1 MKSIYASMKE
11 AKIEREVEDI
21 YNQQITFFFDNPT
34 ITHPFECDGLIDTK
48 IDGKMLK
55 LIMEYKYDKDFK
67 SRTARA
73 NVIVQALYYVKKF
86 EQNGMILPNVV
97 LVGDRNECFVFH
109 VNDIISYLDENLDW
123 SIAPSSAAEKNPD
136 LVLKMANDDNLNPFV
151 FELGEKFDFKV
162 VADKIKELATNVQR
176 YVHVT
181 EHNIATIFEYF
192 KNRVVK
198 DNKISAN
205 ELVSVFLGV
214 IKNDENVYV
223 QPNRKNMLV
232 AFGKGIQIDGM
243 GFKSFA
249 GYFNRKYT
257 PTEKMRFDEIA
268 DRLIEDTS
276 RRKSGDF
283 WTPTLFCDYA
293 HKMISEKL
301 GEDWR
306 EKYVVWDNCAGSKN
320 LTRDYKFRE
329 LYCSTLFDSEL
340 QIGSRYNPE
349 ATSFQFD
356 FLNDYIPMPDEVF
369 HDATKIPD
377 GLLNALKNDKPIVF
391 LLNPPYGTAC
401 NNGTNSSHKAGIN
414 DTNVR
419 KQMIKENL
427 GSGAENLQHQFMY
440 RICKMKQAY
449 NLSNVHVCLF
459 SNPIYLTGG
468 KQRVFLDFWCNNF
481 KFENGCMFQAS
492 HFADVSGAW
501 GITFNIW
508 SNGSTE
514 NKNEFVHELIDEQ
527 EGEIVK
533 NGEKTLYN
541 LNGLEK
547 ASDWVKEPVKK
558 LKTHDAPQ
566 FSSGLN
572 IKQEGRGM
580 LIEDALGYFVNV
592 GNSIYN
598 NATNVFMLSGTSSTG
613 NGCSINSDNF
623 CRVCDSFASRR
634 LVDSTWINDK
644 DEYMKPNTEHE
655 KWSEFESDSVI
666 CSIFNT
672 SSNQSSLRK
681 IEYKGKVYD
690 IRNEFFWMSKSD
702 IMRLAE
708 DNSNDFAYDDARTS
722 DERFVYTWLQNHKL
736 SKEAQAVL
744 DKAIEMVKKSFKY
757 RELFAEDNPNYQISN
772 WDAGFYQLKALW
784 KQYLPDDFSEF
795 KSLYKNLTDK
805 MRPMVYELGFLRK

>member
-48 IDGKMLK
+48 IDGRMLK
-55 LIMEYKYDKDFK
+55 LIMEYKYDRDFK

-73 NVIVQALYYVKKF
+73 GVIVQALYYIKRF

-109 VNDIISYLDENLDW
+109 VNDIISYLDESLDW
-123 SIAPSSAAEKNPD
+123 SIAPSSAAEKNPG

-151 FELGEKFDFKV
+151 FELGEKFDFRV

-276 RRKSGDF
+276 RRRSGDF

-320 LTRDYKFRE
+320 LTRDYKFKE

-391 LLNPPYGTAC
+391 LLNPPYARAGKEDM
-401 NNGTNSSHKAGIN
+401 NGIN
-414 DTNVR
+414 DTAVR
-419 KQMIKENL
+419 KCMIDDKL
-427 GSGAENLQHQFMY
+427 GVGAENLQHQFMY
-440 RICKMKQAY
+440 RICKLVESYKLTNAI
-449 NLSNVHVCLF
+449 VALF
-459 SNPIYLTGG
+459 SKPIYLTGS
-468 KQRVFLDFWCNNF
+468 KQSDWLKYWCNHFQF
-481 KFENGCMFQAS
+481 KDGILFCAG
-492 HFADVSGAW
+492 HFSDVSEKW

-508 SNGSTE
+508 KHGKTQDVNNFQHHLVDME
-514 NKNEFVHELIDEQ
+514 D
-527 EGEIVK
+527 GEIKEV
-533 NGEKTLYN
+533 GEKCLYN
-541 LNGLEK
+541 VHGIQTGREWALEL
-547 ASDWVKEPVKK
+547 VKK
-558 LKTHDAPQ
+558 LKTFDEPNLYGALKVKNSNQGRGKNFKGNLGCSYCHSNGISKNAQ
-566 FSSGLN
+566 GVGLFSSAYTQPNNIGLN
-572 IKQEGRGM
+572 ADNFTRCTSLFSARK
-580 LIEDALGYFVNV
+580 LIE
-592 GNSIYN
+592 GN
-598 NATNVFMLSGTSSTG
+598 
-613 NGCSINSDNF
+613 
-623 CRVCDSFASRR
+623 
-634 LVDSTWINDK
+634 WINDK

-690 IRNEFFWMSKSD
+690 IKNEFFWMSKSD

-708 DNSNDFAYDDARTS
+708 DNSNDFSYDDARTS
-722 DERFVYTWLQNHKL
+722 DERFVYTWLQSHKL
-736 SKEAQAVL
+736 SIEAQVVL

-795 KSLYKNLTDK
+795 KELYKALADK

>member
-48 IDGKMLK
+48 IDGRMLK

-73 NVIVQALYYVKKF
+73 GVIVQALYYVKRF

-109 VNDIISYLDENLDW
+109 VNDIISYLDENIDW

-136 LVLKMANDDNLNPFV
+136 LVLRMANDDSLNPFV
-151 FELGEKFDFKV
+151 FELGEKFDFRV

-192 KNRVVK
+192 KSRVVK

-320 LTRDYKFRE
+320 LTRDYKFKE

-377 GLLNALKNDKPIVF
+377 GLLNALKNDKPIVL

-401 NNGTNSSHKAGIN
+401 NPDETSKSGIN

-440 RICKMKQAY
+440 RICKLKQVY

-459 SNPIYLTGG
+459 SKPIYLTGG
-468 KQRVFLDFWCNNF
+468 KQRAFLDFWCNNF

-508 SNGSTE
+508 SNGKTE
-514 NKNEFVHELIDEQ
+514 NKNEFIHDLIDEQ

-541 LNGLEK
+541 LNGIVPAGK
-547 ASDWVKEPVKK
+547 WVREPIGKQK
-558 LKTHDAPQ
+558 MIDLPNATNA
-566 FSSGLN
+566 LN
-572 IKQEGRGM
+572 IKQVNTRGTG
-580 LIEDALGYFVNV
+580 IENELGYFH
-592 GNSIYN
+592 N
-598 NATNVFMLSGTSSTG
+598 NANSVQYNPSFVGMYGTPFAAANGVPVMPSNFTRCTSLFSARKLIEG
-613 NGCSINSDNF
+613 N
-623 CRVCDSFASRR
+623 
-634 LVDSTWINDK
+634 WINDK

-722 DERFVYTWLQNHKL
+722 GERFVYMWLQNHKL
-736 SKEAQAVL
+736 SIEAQAVL

-795 KSLYKNLTDK
+795 KSLYKNLADK

>member
-1 MKSIYASMKE
+1 
-11 AKIEREVEDI
+11 
-21 YNQQITFFFDNPT
+21 
-34 ITHPFECDGLIDTK
+34 
-48 IDGKMLK
+48 
-55 LIMEYKYDKDFK
+55 
-67 SRTARA
+67 
-73 NVIVQALYYVKKF
+73 
-86 EQNGMILPNVV
+86 
-97 LVGDRNECFVFH
+97 
-109 VNDIISYLDENLDW
+109 
-123 SIAPSSAAEKNPD
+123 
-136 LVLKMANDDNLNPFV
+136 
-151 FELGEKFDFKV
+151 
-162 VADKIKELATNVQR
+162 
-176 YVHVT
+176 
-181 EHNIATIFEYF
+181 
-192 KNRVVK
+192 
-198 DNKISAN
+198 
-205 ELVSVFLGV
+205 
-214 IKNDENVYV
+214 
-223 QPNRKNMLV
+223 MLV
-232 AFGKGIQIDGM
+232 I
-243 GFKSFA
+243 
-249 GYFNRKYT
+249 
-257 PTEKMRFDEIA
+257 
-268 DRLIEDTS
+268 
-276 RRKSGDF
+276 RRN
-283 WTPTLFCDYA
+283 
-293 HKMISEKL
+293 HKIYIC
-301 GEDWR
+301 G
-306 EKYVVWDNCAGSKN
+306 NCGSKN

-401 NNGTNSSHKAGIN
+401 NNGTDSSHKAGIN
-414 DTNVR
+414 NTNIR

-440 RICKMKQAY
+440 RICKLKQVY

-459 SNPIYLTGG
+459 SKPIYLTGG
-468 KQRVFLDFWCNNF
+468 KQKAFLDFWCNNF
-481 KFENGCMFQAS
+481 KFEKGCMFQAS
-492 HFADVSGAW
+492 HFANVSGAW

-508 SNGSTE
+508 SNGKTE
-514 NKNEFVHELIDEQ
+514 NKNEFIHDLIEEQ
-527 EGEIVK
+527 ECEIVR

-566 FSSGLN
+566 FSSGLK
-572 IKQEGRGM
+572 IKQEGCGM
-580 LIEDALGYFVNV
+580 LIEDALGYFVNA
-592 GNSIYN
+592 GNSIYK
-598 NATNVFMLSGTSSTG
+598 NATDVFMLSGTSSMG
-613 NGCSINSDNF
+613 HGCSINSDNF

-708 DNSNDFAYDDARTS
+708 ENSNDFAYDDARTS
-722 DERFVYTWLQNHKL
+722 GERFVYTWLQSHKL
-736 SKEAQAVL
+736 STEAQAVL

-757 RELFAEDNPNYQISN
+757 RELFAEDNPNYQINN

-795 KSLYKNLTDK
+795 KSLYKNLADK